1 LNLIQVGD
9 YMKRKLSTYFK
20 GYILGLCIAF
30 LLFTFILKK
39 LIIENIIGIIIGTGI
54 AFLLIYLFNK
64 KRK

>member
-1 LNLIQVGD
+1 
-9 YMKRKLSTYFK
+9 MKRKLSIYFK

>member
-1 LNLIQVGD
+1 
-9 YMKRKLSTYFK
+9 MKRKLSTYFK
-20 GYILGLCIAF
+20 GYILGLCTAF

>member
-1 LNLIQVGD
+1 
-9 YMKRKLSTYFK
+9 MKRKLSTYFK

-30 LLFTFILKK
+30 LLFTFIVKK

>member
-1 LNLIQVGD
+1 
-9 YMKRKLSTYFK
+9 MKRKLSTYFK

>member
-1 LNLIQVGD
+1 
-9 YMKRKLSTYFK
+9 MKRKLSTYFK

-64 KRK
+64 KKKIIFYKKVF

>member
-1 LNLIQVGD
+1 
-9 YMKRKLSTYFK
+9 MKRKLSTYFK

-54 AFLLIYLFNK
+54 AFLMIYLFNK

>member
-1 LNLIQVGD
+1 MNL
-9 YMKRKLSTYFK
+9 
-20 GYILGLCIAF
+20 YIKIAKD
-30 LLFTFILKK
+30 IKK

>member
-1 LNLIQVGD
+1 
-9 YMKRKLSTYFK
+9 MKRKLSTYFK

-54 AFLLIYLFNK
+54 AFLLIYLFTK